1 MTLTAAVTLTLG
13 IIGLLYVVSIDR
25 PCTNNSTRAIGTVLI
40 IAGCQR

>member
-13 IIGLLYVVSIDR
+13 IIGILYVAITER
-25 PCTNNSTRAIGTVLI
+25 PCTNNNTRAIGTVLI